1 MSRPISEME
10 FATKVSVVPRCKDVN
25 LNKETKL
32 LAVGF
37 GQNKSKERSLLS
49 RNVLSKI
56 ILVKLQMVQI
66 ALYFGKR
73 CISSALTNVKV

>member
-1 MSRPISEME
+1 ME

-25 LNKETKL
+25 LTKETKL

-37 GQNKSKERSLLS
+37 GQSKSNERSLLS
-49 RNVLSKI
+49 RNLLFKLKI
-56 ILVKLQMVQI
+56 VKLQMTEI
-66 ALYFGKR
+66 AAYFGKR